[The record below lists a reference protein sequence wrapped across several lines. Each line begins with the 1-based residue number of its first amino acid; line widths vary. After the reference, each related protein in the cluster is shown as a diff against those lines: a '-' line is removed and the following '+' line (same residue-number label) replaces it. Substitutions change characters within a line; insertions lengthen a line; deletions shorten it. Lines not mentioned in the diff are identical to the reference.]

1 MSHTTSLRRTGS
13 ALGATALLGIVLAAP
28 AVAAQ
33 DAGSDATAALATTSS
48 AGGSINGLDRFQRE
62 GVMADTTEGNG
73 GVNGLHR
80 SRREGVPGGMDRA
93 RQLGGFTYST
103 EVSTLPQGSSG
114 TSQDATKPSTPTV
127 VRIDDTIEYLQVGAG
142 VLAGAVLVGAG
153 VAVASR
159 RNHRGLTPA

>member
-1 MSHTTSLRRTGS
+1 MSHTTILRRTGS
-13 ALGATALLGIVLAAP
+13 ALGATALLGVVLAAP
-28 AVAAQ
+28 AM
-33 DAGSDATAALATTSS
+33 AGQEAGPDTAGTQATT
-48 AGGSINGLDRFQRE
+48 ATGGSIHGLDRFQRE

-80 SRREGVPGGMDRA
+80 LRREGVSGGMDRE

-103 EVSTLPQGSSG
+103 EVSTLPQGSSPQG
-114 TSQDATKPSTPTV
+114 ATKPSTPTV
-127 VRIDDTIEYLQVGAG
+127 VRIENDTIEYLQVGAG
-142 VLAGAVLVGAG
+142 VLAGAALVGAG